1 MPEDRLGD
9 LDPGERRRSAAERLA
24 ELESG
29 HESAGADGG
38 SREPPPPRRGGSR
51 YAWVVGVAVFV
62 IIVAATLNS
71 LPNEGR
77 GLQGP
82 EQGAVLPD
90 FAAASVD
97 GESEGDANIRQDEG
111 GSDEEGAVPA
121 CEVATSDVVN
131 ICELR
136 ERPVLITF
144 VADGCESA
152 LDQVDAVR
160 ADFPGVSFVGVIS
173 GESREDLA
181 DLLEQN
187 EWGFPI
193 ALDPDAAVF
202 NLYRLADCPT
212 TVSAEAGGKVVETTN
227 GPLTEEELR
236 AAIETAA
243 GGERAAS

>member
-1 MPEDRLGD
+1 
-9 LDPGERRRSAAERLA
+9 
-24 ELESG
+24 
-29 HESAGADGG
+29 
-38 SREPPPPRRGGSR
+38 
-51 YAWVVGVAVFV
+51 
-62 IIVAATLNS
+62 
-71 LPNEGR
+71 
-77 GLQGP
+77 
-82 EQGAVLPD
+82 
-90 FAAASVD
+90 VD

-121 CEVATSDVVN
+121 CDVATSDVVN

>member
-1 MPEDRLGD
+1 VPEDRLGD
-9 LDPGERRRSAAERLA
+9 LDPGERRQSAAERLA

-29 HESAGADGG
+29 PDSKAAEEG

-62 IIVAATLNS
+62 IIAAATLNS

-82 EQGAVLPD
+82 KVGAVLPD

-97 GESEGDANIRQDEG
+97 GESEEDANIRQDKG

-121 CEVATSDVVN
+121 CDVTAPDVVN

-136 ERPVLITF
+136 ERPVLVTF

-181 DLLEQN
+181 DLLEQHD
-187 EWGFPI
+187 WGFPV

-212 TVSAEAGGKVVETTN
+212 TVSAGAGGKVVETTN

-236 AAIETAA
+236 AAIESA